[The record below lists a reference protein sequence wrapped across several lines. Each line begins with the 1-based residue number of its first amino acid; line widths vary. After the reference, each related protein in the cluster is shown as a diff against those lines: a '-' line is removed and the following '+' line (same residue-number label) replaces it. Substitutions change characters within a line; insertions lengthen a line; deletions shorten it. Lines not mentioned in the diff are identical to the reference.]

1 MPDLAG
7 TRRPQ
12 RDSGLRSHEHFTR
25 VLHRAGYSDQF
36 IDDVLSQLADPIN
49 LRRDQQILAQYRLSS
64 ERLMDRL
71 GGSP

>member
-1 MPDLAG
+1 MPELTG
-7 TRRPQ
+7 TRRPR
-12 RDSGLRSHEHFTR
+12 RDSGLRSHEDFTH

-36 IDDVLSQLADPIN
+36 INEVLGQLADPIN
-49 LRRDQQILAQYRLSS
+49 LRRDQQILARYRLSS